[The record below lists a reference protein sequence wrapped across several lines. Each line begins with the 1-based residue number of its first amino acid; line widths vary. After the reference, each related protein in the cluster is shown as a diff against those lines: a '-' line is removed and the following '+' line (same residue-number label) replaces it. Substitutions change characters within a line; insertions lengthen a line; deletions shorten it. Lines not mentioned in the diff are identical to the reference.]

1 IFGWSAPEVVGRQLP
16 IVPESR
22 HAELVSMVDEEVTST
37 FGAISYET
45 ERSRRDGT
53 IIDVHV
59 ATAPLHGPH
68 GQIAGAVAFMAD
80 LSERNAARRALREQ
94 EEHHR
99 TITDN
104 LPIMIAYLDR
114 EERYRFVN
122 RAFEETFGRAREKT
136 LGRKLADVVG
146 PTVYAG
152 IADRI
157 QAAFAGNAVS
167 FESEDLDACGAMR
180 YLTVSYLPHR
190 DESGAVVGVYALLA
204 DDTERRQLEE
214 QLRQSQKM
222 EAIGRLAGGVAHDFN
237 NLLTIVTVHCEML
250 LSQLPDASPV
260 RADIEEIQQAGR
272 RAASLTRQLLAFS
285 RRQVLT
291 LEVFGLNDVVNE
303 TQRMFRRLIGED
315 IGFVMQLDE
324 QAPPVRADRAQLTQV
339 ILNLVVNAR
348 DAMPQGGELRI
359 STGRSRIDA
368 AEARRRG
375 VPPGEHAE
383 LRIADTGSGRDEAT
397 KARIFE
403 PFFTTKEP
411 GKGTGLGLSTV
422 Y

>member
-1 IFGWSAPEVVGRQLP
+1 V
-16 IVPESR
+16 
-22 HAELVSMVDEEVTST
+22 
-37 FGAISYET
+37 
-45 ERSRRDGT
+45 
-53 IIDVHV
+53 
-59 ATAPLHGPH
+59 
-68 GQIAGAVAFMAD
+68 
-80 LSERNAARRALREQ
+80 
-94 EEHHR
+94 
-99 TITDN
+99 
-104 LPIMIAYLDR
+104 
-114 EERYRFVN
+114 
-122 RAFEETFGRAREKT
+122 
-136 LGRKLADVVG
+136 
-146 PTVYAG
+146 
-152 IADRI
+152 
-157 QAAFAGNAVS
+157 
-167 FESEDLDACGAMR
+167 R

-375 VPPGEHAE
+375 VPPGEYAE
-383 LRIADTGSGRDEAT
+383 LRIADTGSGMDEAT

-422 Y
+422 YGIVKQLDGFITVDSEIGHGTTFGIYLHRAPKGDIARPAAVPTMSQRGTEVVLLVEDDDGVREIARRALEHRGYRVIIAPNGTEALQLAAEHRGAIDLLLTDVVMPAISGPALAEELRRREPGMAVLFMSGYNDVAIETHGVLAPDSAMIEKPFTMDALANKVREVLRGAASARAAS